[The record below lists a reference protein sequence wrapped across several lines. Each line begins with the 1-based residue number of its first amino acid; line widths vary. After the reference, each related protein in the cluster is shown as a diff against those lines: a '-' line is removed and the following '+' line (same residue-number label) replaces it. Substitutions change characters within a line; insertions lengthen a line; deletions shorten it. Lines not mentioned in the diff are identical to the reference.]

1 MAKNMMPMLA
11 GVGLLSM
18 CCISSS
24 IAASMMGGGEEDPGA
39 GGAGAGAG
47 SGGGAGA
54 GAGAGSGGG
63 AGADPVIEKYRYVR
77 IYREMP
83 TVLDAGG
90 HWMNPAEVQVFS
102 GGVNVSQ
109 GKTVTGSS
117 LYMGQFPHSHL
128 VDGIMDNFAHTN
140 NGPIEWFLIDLGQE
154 YEIEKVVIT
163 NRTSSK
169 ARMENT
175 KIQLSQ
181 TSAMTSIEPEDES
194 RVITKAEAP
203 SDSFTWT
210 VATNTM
216 VVA

>member
-1 MAKNMMPMLA
+1 MAAMPMLA
-11 GVGLLSM
+11 GVGLM
-18 CCISSS
+18 MVCCSSS
-24 IAASMMGGGEEDPGA
+24 SAMMMMGGG
-39 GGAGAGAG
+39 
-47 SGGGAGA
+47 SGETPAAGA

-63 AGADPVIEKYRYVR
+63 GGGGGGADPVIEKYRYVR

-102 GGVNVSQ
+102 GDVNVSQ

-117 LYMGQFPHSHL
+117 LYMDQFPHSHL
-128 VDGIMDNFAHTN
+128 VDGVMDNFAHTN

-154 YEIEKVVIT
+154 YEIDKVVIT
-163 NRTSSK
+163 NRTSGSQ

-175 KIQLSQ
+175 KIQLSK
-181 TSAMTSIEPEDES
+181 TSDMTTSEDS

-203 SDSFTWT
+203 SASFTWT
-210 VATNTM
+210 VATDTM

>member
-1 MAKNMMPMLA
+1 MESLIFNQKKYQGIVIKTMAAIAA
-11 GVGLLSM
+11 GVGLM
-18 CCISSS
+18 MVCSSS
-24 IAASMMGGGEEDPGA
+24 VAAAMMMGGEEKEDPVVPKTPVV
-39 GGAGAGAG
+39 
-47 SGGGAGA
+47 
-54 GAGAGSGGG
+54 
-63 AGADPVIEKYRYVR
+63 PVIEKYRYVR
-77 IYREMP
+77 IYRDQP

-117 LYMGQFPHSHL
+117 LYAPQFPHSHL
-128 VDGIMDNFAHTN
+128 VDGVMDNFAHTN
-140 NGPIEWFLIDLGQE
+140 NTAVEWFLIDLGEE
-154 YEIEKVVIT
+154 YEIEKIVIT

-175 KIQLSQ
+175 KIQLSK
-181 TSAMTSIEPEDES
+181 TSDMTTSEDS

-203 SDSFTWT
+203 SASFTWT
-210 VATNTM
+210 VATDTI